1 MRYRQILENN
11 IKECLEMAIRKH
23 AMTKVGA
30 IVCITRSQIKK
41 IREQGGDPNGK
52 VLKDQMGINSTF
64 VDTYLELPDS
74 KIKELYKNEFD
85 IELEIVNR

>member
-1 MRYRQILENN
+1 
-11 IKECLEMAIRKH
+11 MAIRKH

-64 VDTYLELPDS
+64 VDTYIELPDS
-74 KIKELYKNEFD
+74 KIKELYKNEFG

>member
-1 MRYRQILENN
+1 MEMIYIINLIRD
-11 IKECLEMAIRKH
+11 MAIKKH

-30 IVCITRSQIKK
+30 IVAITRSQIKK

-52 VLKDQMGINSTF
+52 VVKDQMGINSTF
-64 VDTYLELPDS
+64 VETYILLPDS

-85 IELEIVNR
+85 VELEILER

>member
-1 MRYRQILENN
+1 MKYLQILENN

>member
-11 IKECLEMAIRKH
+11 LKECLKMAIKKH

-41 IREQGGDPNGK
+41 IREQGSDPNSK
-52 VLKDQMGINSTF
+52 VVRNQMGINSTF
-64 VDTYLELPDS
+64 VETYILLPDS

-85 IELEIVNR
+85 VELEILER